1 MRAVEALMRLPVLQR
16 SALAGAVCGGV
27 LGGVAGLVLGLL
39 AYPPTAWFAVFELGI
54 PAAMAGG
61 ILGLI
66 SGSVVLAVRRL
77 LSLFCTSQLAIIEG
91 AAIARTGDYSRFS

>member
-1 MRAVEALMRLPVLQR
+1 MRRDAECDTAAMRAVAAVMRLPVLQR
-16 SALAGAVCGGV
+16 SAVTGAVCAGV

-39 AYPPTAWFAVFELGI
+39 AYPPTAWFAVFEVGI

-77 LSLFCTSQLAIIEG
+77 G
-91 AAIARTGDYSRFS
+91 GTGLRP